1 MPRREEAKRRILAQW
16 LSRARSHLGV
26 AEHLVGE
33 GSLFPSAAVF
43 HCQQAVEKLIKAFLT
58 WNEIDFPKMHDLK
71 QLLDLA
77 ASINQRLADELRQVI
92 ALTLYGVELR
102 YPGDR
107 PEASPDE
114 ARRALTLARQVYD
127 TNLPLLPDLSANTG
141 G

>member
-1 MPRREEAKRRILAQW
+1 
-16 LSRARSHLGV
+16 
-26 AEHLVGE
+26 
-33 GSLFPSAAVF
+33 
-43 HCQQAVEKLIKAFLT
+43 
-58 WNEIDFPKMHDLK
+58 MHDLK
-71 QLLDLA
+71 ELLDLA

-114 ARRALTLARQVYD
+114 ARCALTLARQVYD